1 MVGAAGAAV
10 NSALLFS
17 IITFARLDPVVAGG
31 IATEIAILFNF
42 SINDSWTFRG
52 APYRRAWPA
61 RAVRYNMV
69 AAGGWCVSV
78 ATLAFMIHAGHLP
91 PMVANVFALGASF
104 AVNYLANK
112 HFTFGRANG
121 AADSI
126 AQALATP

>member
-1 MVGAAGAAV
+1 MVGLAGAAV
-10 NSALLFS
+10 NSGLLFS
-17 IITFARLDPVVAGG
+17 FITFGRLDPVLAGG

-78 ATLAFMIHAGHLP
+78 GTLAVMIHLAHLAP
-91 PMVANVFALGASF
+91 LVANVFALGASF

-112 HFTFGRANG
+112 HFTFVRANS

-126 AQALATP
+126 AQAPASL